1 MIYSDS
7 GIQQSDLVVQIF
19 FRFFSVVGYYKILN
33 IVPCIISRSLLFIS
47 LYIVVSICPSQIP
60 SLFLHPLPFTF
71 IIHWPPSLFLV
82 CWQTPSV
89 VLAGWAHLM
98 PSPVD
103 SVSQNLIVIGWFQQ
117 SIVHLKGREQEMQFD
132 QGRILFS
139 LGWGWW
145 WKGWIRVYVNSVWG
159 ITVMMSNFYSTSI
172 VYILWSKLVTK
183 NRILPVLPEL
193 PGG

>member
-1 MIYSDS
+1 
-7 GIQQSDLVVQIF
+7 
-19 FRFFSVVGYYKILN
+19 
-33 IVPCIISRSLLFIS
+33 
-47 LYIVVSICPSQIP
+47 
-60 SLFLHPLPFTF
+60 
-71 IIHWPPSLFLV
+71 
-82 CWQTPSV
+82 
-89 VLAGWAHLM
+89 M

-117 SIVHLKGREQEMQFD
+117 SIVHVKGREQEMQFD

-172 VYILWSKLVTK
+172 VYIL
-183 NRILPVLPEL
+183 
-193 PGG
+193 